1 MLESAGCELSI
12 CCALFESCTVARAA
26 ASVART
32 AQPSPDDYVEYLL
45 SLLVD
50 FDGRTVES
58 SHYEPQ
64 YPEQYVPDGWKG
76 RVLFRRRRWGYDDLV
91 QVKGNSFRGFI
102 AALRR
107 LHGEATAQKVI
118 ALLPVEL
125 GRRIQRDNIV
135 TGHWYPLEELRLV
148 QQAMMRVVGRGS
160 EIIRAIARESTL
172 EDFRGLYQVL
182 TFMLTPQF
190 IIKRTP
196 GIWRRYYDGGI
207 VSVTARQEIGRAS
220 CRERV

>member
-1 MLESAGCELSI
+1 M
-12 CCALFESCTVARAA
+12 
-26 ASVART
+26 
-32 AQPSPDDYVEYLL
+32 
-45 SLLVD
+45 
-50 FDGRTVES
+50 
-58 SHYEPQ
+58 
-64 YPEQYVPDGWKG
+64 PDGWKW

-107 LHGEATAQKVI
+107 LHGEATAEKVI

-160 EIIRAIARESTL
+160 EVIRAIARESTL

-207 VSVTARQEIGRAS
+207 VSVTARQGAGEASFKACSGFDEAMWQGVIGGTSGVLEACGAKGLAIEILDGGVGDHMTIRATW
-220 CRERV
+220 R

>member
-1 MLESAGCELSI
+1 MS
-12 CCALFESCTVARAA
+12 
-26 ASVART
+26 
-32 AQPSPDDYVEYLL
+32 QPPRL
-45 SLLVD
+45 
-50 FDGRTVES
+50 
-58 SHYEPQ
+58 
-64 YPEQYVPDGWKG
+64 
-76 RVLFRRRRWGYDDLV
+76 GYDYGV

-107 LHGEATAQKVI
+107 QHGEATVEKVL

-125 GRRIQRDNIV
+125 GRRLQRDNIV

-160 EIIRAIARESTL
+160 EVIRAIARESTL

-196 GIWRRYYDGGI
+196 GIWKRYYDGGV
-207 VSVTARQEIGRAS
+207 VSVSAQPGLGEARFSACTGFDEAMWQGVIGGTSGVLEACGAKGLTIAIVDGGIDDHMTIKATWR
-220 CRERV
+220 